1 MSPSFLLALFFAGYA
16 ARCFNV
22 IDASRQGKVVQIAFS
37 HLISANHKHKANVK
51 ESFQLLNEII
61 QDLSLLIT
69 TQLIYQQ
76 DNTIEFGNI
85 F

>member
-1 MSPSFLLALFFAGYA
+1 MSPSFLLALFFAGFA
-16 ARCFNV
+16 A

-37 HLISANHKHKANVK
+37 HLISAKHKYKANVK
-51 ESFQLLNEII
+51 ESFQLFNEII

-76 DNTIEFGNI
+76 DKTIELGNI